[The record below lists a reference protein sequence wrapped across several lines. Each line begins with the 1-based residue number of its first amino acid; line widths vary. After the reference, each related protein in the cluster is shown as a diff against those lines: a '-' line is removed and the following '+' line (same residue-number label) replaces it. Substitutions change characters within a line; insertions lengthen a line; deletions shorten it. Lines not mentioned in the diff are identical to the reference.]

1 LQFWPH
7 CLRRTGSERS
17 LNYPGGLF
25 AMPQER
31 AGPKPIGII
40 LAAVVLLLLL
50 GLVIYLAW
58 REANSKPKA
67 VPQPS
72 AEMQPIARNT
82 FEVHR
87 CCQLQT
93 PATLHR
99 PLYGFSPVDYSPI
112 ASWTLSAACGVSVLC
127 RFCYESLR
135 ERRRI
140 ARTISISTA
149 RPMIPTRNSIV
160 KV

>member
-1 LQFWPH
+1 LWPH

-93 PATLHR
+93 PATSHQL
-99 PLYGFSPVDYSPI
+99 LDGCSPVDCSPYCFLD
-112 ASWTLSAACGVSVLC
+112 T
-127 RFCYESLR
+127 
-135 ERRRI
+135 ERRLRRQC
-140 ARTISISTA
+140 AVPVLLRVSSGTQK
-149 RPMIPTRNSIV
+149 NCQDD
-160 KV
+160 KY